1 MITDRVPIERFHPG
15 EFVLE
20 EIEERGWAQIDLAA
34 ILGRP
39 VPAINE
45 IITGKRGITPE
56 TAHGLAAAFGT
67 SAEYWMNLE
76 TQYQLWNSKHLN
88 KARHMDVSR
97 KARLYEVAPIKHMVK
112 RGWIDQSNNVE
123 VLERAVLDFFGC
135 ETLEDEIPGVP
146 FAAKMSI
153 SYAQASTGHKAW
165 VYRAANIARAI
176 QAKSFTTSSI
186 ASLKLKLKNLLHEPQ
201 EIRHVPKLMA
211 EHGIRLVIVEH
222 LPRTKIDGAA
232 FWLDDASPVIVLS
245 LRYDRIDNFWFVLMH
260 EIDHISHKD
269 TISAEEVTLTDVT
282 EGGQTKPIEE
292 ARANDFAAG
301 FLVPRETLQGF
312 INRKSP
318 LFNGRDIAN
327 FAATISVHPGL
338 VAGQLN
344 HLLDDYTIGRRF
356 LVKVRYIMLA
366 TALTDGWGQS
376 VEL

>member
-1 MITDRVPIERFHPG
+1 M
-15 EFVLE
+15 
-20 EIEERGWAQIDLAA
+20 
-34 ILGRP
+34 
-39 VPAINE
+39 
-45 IITGKRGITPE
+45 
-56 TAHGLAAAFGT
+56 
-67 SAEYWMNLE
+67 
-76 TQYQLWNSKHLN
+76 
-88 KARHMDVSR
+88 
-97 KARLYEVAPIKHMVK
+97 
-112 RGWIDQSNNVE
+112 
-123 VLERAVLDFFGC
+123 LDFFGC

-232 FWLDDASPVIVLS
+232 FWLDDASPVIALS

-282 EGGQTKPIEE
+282 EGGPTKPIEE